1 MTDTP
6 PKTPEYPNAD
16 QVRASH
22 ARVLAFVDLAFP
34 DGGAPKVIEAY
45 LGWVGGTIAKL
56 EMATWVYGPEQLSA
70 EVAKVRQHQAVTK
83 AADAK
88 AAQGALVASDE
99 RKAAADPV
107 AKGTKAAGLRVEIKR
122 LARTSTA
129 AKLQLNYWLQRMKMP
144 DATFE
149 ALDQLPMEMLD
160 DLQALLVMRAKVPWW
175 PLWDPT
181 VNAGKGGYRCP
192 GIGCGSPMYDNGPDA
207 KSKRDPSKNAPWLS
221 CSNKACTLGDGKFG
235 LAIWSSAE
243 MPGALKQ
250 QGKDAAGPEATDA

>member
-22 ARVLAFVDLAFP
+22 ARVLAFDALAFP
-34 DGGAPKVIEAY
+34 VGGAPKVIEAY
-45 LGWVGGTIAKL
+45 LGWVGGRIAKL

-70 EVAKVRQHQAVTK
+70 DVAKVRQHQAVTK

-122 LARTSTA
+122 MARTSTA
-129 AKLQLNYWLQRMKMP
+129 AKLQLNYWLQRLKLP

-149 ALDQLPMEMLD
+149 ALDALPLERLEE
-160 DLQALLVMRAKVPWW
+160 LAALLERRVEVPWW
-175 PLWDPT
+175 PMWDPA
-181 VNAGKGGYRCP
+181 AGEGSGGYRCP
-192 GIGCGSPMYDNGPDA
+192 GIGCGAQMYDNGPDA
-207 KSKRDPSKNAPWLS
+207 R
-221 CSNKACTLGDGKFG
+221 F
-235 LAIWSSAE
+235 
-243 MPGALKQ
+243 
-250 QGKDAAGPEATDA
+250 